1 MSETL
6 VYQKSLKVVL
16 LGESA
21 VGKSAIVTRFS
32 TGKYL
37 RNNATIGAAYVTKD
51 LEYIRDGDVYQ
62 VRLEIWDTAGQERY
76 RSLTPMYY
84 RNTDVAIVV
93 FDVSNLRSLSMAHK
107 WIDELNTYVENK
119 GRERIN
125 IVLVGNKMDL
135 CSDEERSTLP
145 QRVEEQFQAVSAK
158 SGEGIEELFD
168 HIVKGIPSDQ
178 FTLKSAA
185 VEQPENVVNLNNK
198 SVLQSTCNC

>member
-1 MSETL
+1 
-6 VYQKSLKVVL
+6 
-16 LGESA
+16 
-21 VGKSAIVTRFS
+21 
-32 TGKYL
+32 
-37 RNNATIGAAYVTKD
+37 
-51 LEYIRDGDVYQ
+51 
-62 VRLEIWDTAGQERY
+62 
-76 RSLTPMYY
+76 
-84 RNTDVAIVV
+84 
-93 FDVSNLRSLSMAHK
+93 MAHK

-185 VEQPENVVNLNNK
+185 VEQPDNVVNLNNK